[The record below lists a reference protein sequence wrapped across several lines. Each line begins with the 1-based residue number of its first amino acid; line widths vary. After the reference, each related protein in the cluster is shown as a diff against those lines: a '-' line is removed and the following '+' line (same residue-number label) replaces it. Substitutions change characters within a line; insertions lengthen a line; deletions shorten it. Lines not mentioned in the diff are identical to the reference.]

1 MFDDIAG
8 RPAGDPFRDEALR
21 RGIRSS
27 LSAPVFSGE
36 GLVVGL
42 VTVYR
47 PEAEGP
53 SKEHADLLQLATQ
66 LISVCIEQRE
76 LNDKLAYRAQH
87 DALTG
92 LQNRASFEERLK
104 HAMLNA
110 ARYNRRLAVL
120 SVDLDRFK
128 LINDTMGHAAG
139 DEVLK
144 QLAGRLVDSLR
155 ETDVVARWGGDEF
168 MIGLMEI
175 GDPHDAVEV
184 AETLMEALK
193 TPFDIAGRQSTVSAS
208 IGVSVF
214 PDDGRDLDSLMRHAD
229 SAMYRAKKGGRN
241 GFHCYNAK
249 LGETDR
255 QRLEMERQLRGAL
268 DRGELALHYQPQI
281 DLRTRSLV
289 GVEAL
294 LRWRNPRFGSISPSV
309 FIPIAEETGAIVP
322 IGEWV
327 MREACRGVKELGL
340 AGLDDLRVAVN
351 VSRLQF
357 ARPDFVDLV
366 ATTVGEAGIEPRQLE
381 LELTESLLM
390 EPGDESAPRMA
401 KLSALGIR
409 LSIDDFGTGYS
420 CLSYLHRLPVDTLK
434 IDRSFVRELGES
446 SKAPLLVQSIVALS
460 ASLGMRSVAEGVEVP
475 SQLAAIG
482 GTGCD
487 LVQGFLFCEP
497 LPMEE
502 LFARA
507 RESCKD
513 GTWQLK
519 PAARHRR
526 ALAIQPP
533 VSIRETA
540 LAMRAAG

>member
-1 MFDDIAG
+1 
-8 RPAGDPFRDEALR
+8 
-21 RGIRSS
+21 
-27 LSAPVFSGE
+27 
-36 GLVVGL
+36 
-42 VTVYR
+42 
-47 PEAEGP
+47 
-53 SKEHADLLQLATQ
+53 
-66 LISVCIEQRE
+66 
-76 LNDKLAYRAQH
+76 
-87 DALTG
+87 
-92 LQNRASFEERLK
+92 
-104 HAMLNA
+104 
-110 ARYNRRLAVL
+110 
-120 SVDLDRFK
+120 
-128 LINDTMGHAAG
+128 
-139 DEVLK
+139 
-144 QLAGRLVDSLR
+144 
-155 ETDVVARWGGDEF
+155 
-168 MIGLMEI
+168 
-175 GDPHDAVEV
+175 
-184 AETLMEALK
+184 
-193 TPFDIAGRQSTVSAS
+193 
-208 IGVSVF
+208 
-214 PDDGRDLDSLMRHAD
+214 
-229 SAMYRAKKGGRN
+229 
-241 GFHCYNAK
+241 
-249 LGETDR
+249 
-255 QRLEMERQLRGAL
+255 MERQLRGAL

-294 LRWRNPRFGSISPSV
+294 LRWRNPRFGAISPTV

-446 SKAPLLVQSIVALS
+446 FKAPLLVQSIVALS

-519 PAARHRR
+519 PAVRHRR
-526 ALAIQPP
+526 ALAIEAP

-540 LAMRAAG
+540 LAMHAAAG